1 MIKKHKKNKNHPPG
15 KTGEVNMDAK
25 SWKKIRKH
33 NSTGQAIVEYIII
46 IAIIAVAAL
55 TILSIFSDRI
65 RELIAGSASALG
77 SNNAASE
84 YDKGSSKEV
93 IEKMNKDGVQDF

>member
-1 MIKKHKKNKNHPPG
+1 
-15 KTGEVNMDAK
+15 MDAK
-25 SWKKIRKH
+25 TLKKIRKH
-33 NSTGQAIVEYIII
+33 NSKGQAIVEYIII

-77 SNNAASE
+77 SNNAASAVQT
-84 YDKGSSKEV
+84 SSKEV
-93 IEKMNKDGVQDF
+93 IEKMDKDGVQDF

>member
-1 MIKKHKKNKNHPPG
+1 
-15 KTGEVNMDAK
+15 MDAK
-25 SWKKIRKH
+25 TWKKIRKH

-55 TILSIFSDRI
+55 TILGIFSDRI

-77 SNNAASE
+77 SKNAASE
-84 YDKGSSKEV
+84 VDKESVQVIKEMD
-93 IEKMNKDGVQDF
+93 KSGVQGF

>member
-1 MIKKHKKNKNHPPG
+1 
-15 KTGEVNMDAK
+15 MDAK
-25 SWKKIRKH
+25 TLKKIRKH
-33 NSTGQAIVEYIII
+33 NSKGQAIVEYIII

-77 SNNAASE
+77 SNNAASAVQS
-84 YDKGSSKEV
+84 SSKEV
-93 IEKMNKDGVQDF
+93 IEKMDKDGVQDF